1 MYKRLQLKTFIQV
14 NTTLTDGA
22 NIKEK
27 ENFYIETKKIFT
39 YAYTRSNNSKRYI
52 ETEKYLLNNIEKMF
66 NEKKNNKQKTQFNND
81 DMEY

>member
-1 MYKRLQLKTFIQV
+1 M
-14 NTTLTDGA
+14 TDGA

-39 YAYTRSNNSKRYI
+39 YAYTRSNNNSKRYI

-66 NEKKNNKQKTQFNND
+66 NEKKNNKKKTQFNND

>member
-1 MYKRLQLKTFIQV
+1 MYKRLQLKTFIEV

-39 YAYTRSNNSKRYI
+39 YAYTRSNNNSKRYI
-52 ETEKYLLNNIEKMF
+52 ETEKYLLNNIEK
-66 NEKKNNKQKTQFNND
+66 NV
-81 DMEY
+81 